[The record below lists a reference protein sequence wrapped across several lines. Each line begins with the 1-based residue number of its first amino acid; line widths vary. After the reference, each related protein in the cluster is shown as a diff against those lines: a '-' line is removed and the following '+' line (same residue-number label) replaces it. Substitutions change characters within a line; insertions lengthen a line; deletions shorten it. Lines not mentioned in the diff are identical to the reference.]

1 MNTFIEILIMFG
13 LILINGFF
21 SMSEIA
27 LVSARKIRLEQRAE
41 EGDQGAATALELRKS
56 TSKLLSSVQI
66 GITLVGVLT
75 GAVGGAT
82 LASRLE
88 VVLDKITWM
97 EPYAGGV
104 SLFLVVLVTT
114 YFSLVLGELI
124 PKRLGLNDPEK
135 IASRVAGFMKFI
147 SKITSPI
154 IHLLSAS
161 TDLGLRLLGVQKS
174 NEPPITEEEIKG
186 LVEVGTQ
193 VGVFEESEQNMIE
206 GVFRLNDR
214 LINAIMT
221 PRTEIEWIDLEDPAQ
236 LILDQII
243 HSSHSRFPVADG
255 SLDNVIGI
263 LRAKDVLEQHLT
275 GQHLDLIPLV
285 QKPIFVPENSPAS
298 RVLEMVRQSGLHE
311 ALVIDEYGGLLGL
324 VTLFDVLEAIVGE
337 LPAQDETAEPEI
349 IRREDGSYLLDGLL
363 PIDELKDLFDI
374 HQLPDE
380 DKIGYQTLAGF
391 ILSQLEAI
399 PSTGHH
405 FNFENLR
412 FEVMDLDGNRIDKVL
427 VSREP
432 AGSSDAPSVEK
443 P

>member
-1 MNTFIEILIMFG
+1 MNTFTEILIMFV

-27 LVSARKIRLEQRAE
+27 LVSARKIRLEQRAG
-41 EGDQGAATALELRKS
+41 EGDHGAATALELSQS

-88 VVLDKITWM
+88 HVFDTIPWM
-97 EPYAGGV
+97 APYAGGV

-135 IASRVAGFMKFI
+135 IAARVAGSMKFI
-147 SKITSPI
+147 SKVTSPI

-186 LVEVGTQ
+186 LVEEGTQ
-193 VGVFEESEQNMIE
+193 VGVFEEAEQDMIE

-236 LILDQII
+236 LILDQIV

-263 LRAKDVLEQHLT
+263 LRAKDVLEQHLM
-275 GQHLDLIPLV
+275 GQHFDLTPLI

-337 LPAQDETAEPEI
+337 LPAQDETSEPEI
-349 IRREDGSYLLDGLL
+349 IRRDDGSYLLDGLL

-374 HQLPDE
+374 NQLPDE

-399 PSTGHH
+399 PSTGQH
-405 FNFENLR
+405 FTYENLR
-412 FEVMDLDGNRIDKVL
+412 FEVMDLDGHRIDKVL
-427 VSREP
+427 VSRE
-432 AGSSDAPSVEK
+432 STEVDDAQTLELP
-443 P
+443 

>member
-1 MNTFIEILIMFG
+1 MNTFIEVLIMFG

-27 LVSARKIRLEQRAE
+27 LVSARKIRLEQRAG
-41 EGDQGAATALELRKS
+41 EGDKGAATALELSKS

-88 VVLDKITWM
+88 VVFDKIPWM
-97 EPYAGGV
+97 APYAGGV

-147 SKITSPI
+147 SRITSPI

-186 LVEVGTQ
+186 LVEEGTQ
-193 VGVFEESEQNMIE
+193 VGVFQESEQNMIE

-236 LILDQII
+236 LILDQIV

-275 GQHLDLIPLV
+275 GQHFDLIPLV

-337 LPAQDETAEPEI
+337 LPAQDEIGEPEI
-349 IRREDGSYLLDGLL
+349 IRRDDGSYLLDGLL

-374 HQLPDE
+374 NQLPDE

-399 PSTGHH
+399 PSTGQH
-405 FNFENLR
+405 FNFEDLR
-412 FEVMDLDGNRIDKVL
+412 FEVMDLDGHRIDKVL
-427 VSREP
+427 VSRQSE
-432 AGSSDAPSVEK
+432 GSSDDQPVEQ

>member
-27 LVSARKIRLEQRAE
+27 LVSARKIRLEQRAG
-41 EGDQGAATALELRKS
+41 EGDKGAATALELSKS

-88 VVLDKITWM
+88 VVFDKITWM
-97 EPYAGGV
+97 APYAGGV

-147 SKITSPI
+147 SRITSPI

-174 NEPPITEEEIKG
+174 KEPPITEEEIKG
-186 LVEVGTQ
+186 LVEEGTQ
-193 VGVFEESEQNMIE
+193 VGVFQESEQNMIE

-236 LILDQII
+236 LILDQIV

-275 GQHLDLIPLV
+275 GQHFDLIPLV

-337 LPAQDETAEPEI
+337 LPAQDETGEPEI
-349 IRREDGSYLLDGLL
+349 IRRDDGSYLLDGLL

-374 HQLPDE
+374 NQLPDE

-399 PSTGHH
+399 PSTGQH
-405 FNFENLR
+405 FNFEDLR
-412 FEVMDLDGNRIDKVL
+412 FEVMDLDGHRIDKVL
-427 VSREP
+427 VSRQPE
-432 AGSSDAPSVEK
+432 GSSDAQPVEQ

>member
-1 MNTFIEILIMFG
+1 
-13 LILINGFF
+13 
-21 SMSEIA
+21 
-27 LVSARKIRLEQRAE
+27 
-41 EGDQGAATALELRKS
+41 
-56 TSKLLSSVQI
+56 
-66 GITLVGVLT
+66 
-75 GAVGGAT
+75 
-82 LASRLE
+82 
-88 VVLDKITWM
+88 M

-206 GVFRLNDR
+206 GVFSLNDS

-221 PRTEIEWIDLEDPAQ
+221 PRTEIAWIDLEDPAH
-236 LILDQII
+236 LILDHII

-349 IRREDGSYLLDGLL
+349 IRREDGS
-363 PIDELKDLFDI
+363 
-374 HQLPDE
+374 
-380 DKIGYQTLAGF
+380 
-391 ILSQLEAI
+391 
-399 PSTGHH
+399 
-405 FNFENLR
+405 
-412 FEVMDLDGNRIDKVL
+412 
-427 VSREP
+427 
-432 AGSSDAPSVEK
+432 
-443 P
+443 